1 VAPVLLMDQ
10 CRDYRVEKHIEIART
25 IRKPKQNHERMLKN
39 KRLNTSAFT
48 LIELL
53 VVIAIIAILAGL
65 LLPALAKAK
74 AKAARI
80 NCASNLK
87 QIGIAFRVF
96 SNDHED
102 KFQWEV
108 DRLAGGSLNAA
119 ATEGSW
125 TNFVVCS
132 NELSNPKVLV
142 CNSGTNSKPNAFFG
156 GTANL
161 ALNQNG
167 ANISY
172 FTGEDATESRPQ
184 KILTGDRNFMPA
196 AGNKIKVFDNSNFGG
211 ASWNTDFHNRN
222 GNLGLSDGSV
232 QQVTESGLRKQLE
245 NAIGDGGPTS
255 WRVP

>member
-1 VAPVLLMDQ
+1 
-10 CRDYRVEKHIEIART
+10 
-25 IRKPKQNHERMLKN
+25 MLKI
-39 KRLNTSAFT
+39 KRHKTSAFT

-102 KFQWEV
+102 KFPWEV
-108 DRLAGGSLNAA
+108 DRLAGGSQNAA
-119 ATEGSW
+119 NTAGAW
-125 TNFVVCS
+125 TNFVVAS

-142 CNSGTNSKPNAFFG
+142 CSSGTNTKPNAFFG
-156 GTANL
+156 PASSLPLKDDGS
-161 ALNQNG
+161 
-167 ANISY
+167 NISY
-172 FTGEDATESRPQ
+172 FTGEDASESRPQ
-184 KILTGDRNFMPA
+184 KVLTGDRNFMPA
-196 AGNKIKVFDNSNFGG
+196 AGNKIKVFDNSNFSG
-211 ASWNTDFHNRN
+211 ASWNIDFHNRN

-245 NAIGDGGPTS
+245 NAVGDGGPTS